1 MRDEVLATPLQFLKG
16 VGPRKAADLK
26 RAGLVTVEDLLY
38 RLPFRYEDRSRM
50 QPIASLRPGQKAAV
64 LGEIKNANVTLTR
77 RRGFK
82 IFHAILADQSGAI
95 RCTWMNQAFLADILK
110 PHLQVVVF
118 GDVKLDSS
126 GLHFMNPEYELVSG
140 PPKGGPHDNQTIG
153 PHENGEDFTGLS
165 TGRIVPFYE
174 KTGTVTPNMQ
184 RRLVR
189 SALDDLPQ
197 TIPDVVPAELRTRLQ
212 LVPRRAALEE
222 SHFPPNDASV
232 DVLNAFRTPA
242 QRRLIFE
249 EFFLFQIGH
258 AWRRHASTTDLK
270 PFIPCVDDRIRA
282 SAAKVLPFK
291 LTPGQRESVKEIVD
305 DMLRPAPMNRLL
317 QGDVGAGKTIVALLA
332 AIVAME
338 NGLQVA
344 FMAPTEILA
353 AQHYANI
360 ARLLAA
366 SRFRVDLLTGST
378 PGLHKHTL
386 LAHIERGTTNLIVG
400 THALVQEKIRFH
412 RLGLVVI
419 DEQHRFGVA
428 QRAAL
433 RDKGLRPDVLLM
445 TATPIPRTLALTDY
459 SELDVSKIPDLP
471 PGRKPVRTWVKPE
484 SRRDEVYQLIREQLD
499 AGRQAYII
507 YPLVEESE
515 KIDLKSATE
524 MADHLQAEVFPAY
537 RVALLHGR
545 MKQDAKD
552 RVMHAF
558 ASGQV
563 HILVSTTVVEVGVDV
578 PNASIMVIEHA
589 ERFGLS
595 QLHQLRGRVGRGAHQ
610 SYCFLLYQAPW
621 TDDARERLKAMAETT
636 DGFAIAERDLEL
648 RGPGDFF
655 GTRQSGLP
663 KLRTGDLVRDR
674 EIMEEAHREARRL
687 VEQGGLTPELMDF
700 VQRAWQE
707 QFGLIEVG

>member
-1 MRDEVLATPLQFLKG
+1 VRDDVLATLLQFLKG

-50 QPIASLRPGQKAAV
+50 QPIGSLRPGQKAAV
-64 LGEIKNANVTLTR
+64 LGDIKSANLATTR
-77 RRGFK
+77 RRGFR
-82 IFHAILADQSGAI
+82 IFHVVLGDSSGAI
-95 RCTWMNQAFLADILK
+95 RCTWMNQAFLADILR

-126 GLHFMNPEYELVSG
+126 GLHFMNPEYEIVSG
-140 PPKGGPHDNQTIG
+140 DGP
-153 PHENGEDFTGLS
+153 GEPAGS
-165 TGRIVPFYE
+165 IHTGRIVPFYE

-189 SALDDLPQ
+189 QALDLLPQ
-197 TIPDVVPAELRTRLQ
+197 EIPDALPEELRLRASLA
-212 LVPRRAALEE
+212 PRRVALEAA
-222 SHFPPNDASV
+222 HFPPNEESV
-232 DVLNAFRTPA
+232 ATLNAFRTPA
-242 QRRLIFE
+242 QKRLIFE
-249 EFFLFQIGH
+249 EFFLYQLGH
-258 AWRRHASTTDLK
+258 AWRRHAGSIELK
-270 PFIPCVDDRIRA
+270 PFVPIVDDRIRA
-282 SAAKVLPFK
+282 SAAAVLPFK
-291 LTPGQRESVKEIVD
+291 LTPGQKGALKEIVD
-305 DMLRPAPMNRLL
+305 DMLRPQPMHRLL
-317 QGDVGAGKTIVALLA
+317 QGDVGAGKTIVALLS

-353 AQHYANI
+353 AQHYSNI

-386 LAHIERGTTNLIVG
+386 LSHIERGTTHLAVG
-400 THALVQEKIRFH
+400 THALVQEKIKFH

-428 QRAAL
+428 QRASL
-433 RDKGLRPDVLLM
+433 RAKGLRPDVLLM

-459 SELDVSKIPDLP
+459 SELDVSKIADLP

-484 SRRDEVYQLIREQLD
+484 SRRDEIYQLIREQLE

-507 YPLVEESE
+507 YPLIEESE

-545 MKQDAKD
+545 MKDEAKE

-558 ASGQV
+558 ARGQL

-578 PNASIMVIEHA
+578 PNASIMVVEHA

-595 QLHQLRGRVGRGAHQ
+595 QLHQLRGRVGRGPWESH
-610 SYCFLLYQAPW
+610 CVLLYQAPW
-621 TDDARERLKAMAETT
+621 TDDARERLKAMAETS

-655 GTRQSGLP
+655 GTRQSGMP

-674 EIMEEAHREARRL
+674 DLMEDAHREARTL
-687 VEQGGLTPELMDF
+687 VETGGLTPGLISF
-700 VQRAWQE
+700 VQDRWE
-707 QFGLIEVG
+707 DQFGLIEVG